1 MDVIEQPPSDEE
13 SQFEQENLMRMIVE
27 IRQKAFLQIVY
38 GLLWWLGSSIAM
50 AIALSMTGGTFYWYG
65 GALGSLFH
73 WYRAAKMINATR
85 KVGAKPLIKNE
96 GILIGVTAVL
106 VVVSTATIVPEYFRI
121 DSPTIGTCW
130 APIDGQMLVPVAC
143 WSPSASN
150 KTIAFA
156 NTSESCPSTSTLFFD
171 PNGRESRFT
180 CLGDN

>member
-1 MDVIEQPPSDEE
+1 VDVIEQPPSDEE

-130 APIDGQMLVPVAC
+130 GATEGQLMSPVAC
-143 WSPSASN
+143 WSPNASV
-150 KTIAFA
+150 KIIAYA
-156 NTSESCPSTSTLFFD
+156 NTSNLCPSETTGFFD
-171 PNGRESRFT
+171 PSSRESQFT
-180 CLGDN
+180 CLIDN